1 MSEFSHR
8 YAIETNLKQNV
19 AKKKSF
25 ITESSKLAKLRIKVS
40 TNLQKKVRDRARC
53 MGEFWIISIIF
64 KFLDSAI

>member
-53 MGEFWIISIIF
+53 MGEF
-64 KFLDSAI
+64 